1 MAGNQY
7 KPDPR
12 QANFLKNYLDPKS
25 PTYSNAYQSAIKAG
39 YEEEYAKVITAREPD
54 WQSEA
59 IRTDQ
64 MVAKAER
71 NLNNMLDLD
80 EEDTHR
86 LKIKADV
93 SKFVAERLG
102 KNKYSSKQEIEHS
115 GTIEMK
121 QNSELDKLAEK
132 IDKENV
138 KNYETNSGTE
148 GLHTEP

>member
-25 PTYSNAYQSAIKAG
+25 ATYSNAYQSAIKAG
-39 YEEEYAKVITAREPD
+39 YSDEYGQNILSQENE
-54 WQSEA
+54 WISEG
-59 IRTDQ
+59 IRSEQ

-80 EEDTHR
+80 EEDTQR
-86 LKIKADV
+86 LKVKADV

-102 KNKYSSKQEIEHS
+102 KNKYSSKQEVQHS
-115 GTIEMK
+115 GMIEMK

-132 IDKENV
+132 IDEENK
-138 KNYETNSGTE
+138 KNYAE
-148 GLHTEP
+148 